1 VVALRKAG
9 ADITRLADILREGAL
24 LLDAAMGT
32 ALLAQGLRGRA
43 PAINLAHPEVVLR
56 IHSEH
61 VVAGAE
67 LVLTNTLVGASAEEA
82 AAALRL
88 ARESGASYV
97 AASLFAGL
105 ADLPLQIAQL
115 AFADAIWLETAT
127 SAAQALQ
134 AVRTAAAHTRL
145 PIVIT
150 CAMRGAPLQELRDAG
165 AVAAGYNCSP
175 WPDDATGADIVK
187 PDAQGLDPDTWARR
201 LPRARLR
208 GGCCGTDARHLAALR
223 ANRATRI

>member
-88 ARESGASYV
+88 ARESGARYV
-97 AASLFAGL
+97 GASLFAGL

-115 AFADAIWLETAT
+115 AFAD
-127 SAAQALQ
+127 
-134 AVRTAAAHTRL
+134 TRL